1 MTRRLLARAAVL
13 VGPFLF
19 VAGSAA
25 LFGRSPAVA
34 GSAAQ
39 QQPPTFTSGVVLV
52 PVNVRVIDSKSGK
65 AVADLKADD
74 FTLLEDGVAQPI
86 RLFEVRAL
94 TPEAAPDPGAGSR
107 LPIRRTPFDVA
118 PQNHRVFLFMLGRG
132 RLQEPSGGVDAII
145 SFVRQR
151 LLPQDR
157 VAVFAYDRAT
167 DFTTD
172 HESIA
177 KLLERFKRVHYD
189 IDMDVRLQVESGL
202 SALYGSRKLP
212 KKVQDKIDNLFLGA
226 GALASRRVDGAQTP
240 ATARLDQDV
249 AKQAERLQLADADR
263 VGREMA
269 ANEGDTG
276 GGLASWTALDE
287 VTNEAFAGIS
297 FDDYMQYTAQMLLDL
312 SNCYAGIEY
321 LRHIEGEKHLV
332 FVTERGMY
340 LPRVEDDA
348 ALARV
353 ASDARVSINTFQTG
367 GVIGQQGG
375 LPQNNWNETF
385 AFKALRTMA
394 ELTGGVSSIAESGD
408 VAMARLD
415 EATRVSY
422 VLGYYPS
429 AARMDGSY
437 REIEVKVRRPGA
449 TALYRRGFFAQRE
462 IGPFNRRD
470 FITRDRIQAAAGFS
484 REIHDIRIRLEADL
498 VRQKGGGHELTINA
512 AIDPSK
518 LAFSTVAGER
528 VGAIDILV
536 IGADANG
543 QVLAQHYQRA
553 TLKFNDEAWA
563 RVTKGGVPY
572 RARVE
577 INPGVRQVR
586 FIVYDYRADLVGRA
600 DRRVF

>member
-1 MTRRLLARAAVL
+1 MTRRLWARAAAL
-13 VGPFLF
+13 VGLSLV
-19 VAGSAA
+19 VAGVAA
-25 LFGRSPAVA
+25 LVAPFTVVA
-34 GSAAQ
+34 GVQAQ
-39 QQPPTFTSGVVLV
+39 QQPPTFASGVTLV
-52 PVNVRVIDSKSGK
+52 PINVRVIDSRSGK
-65 AVADLKADD
+65 GVGDLTAAD
-74 FTLLEDGVAQPI
+74 FTLLEDGVPQPI
-86 RLFEVRAL
+86 RLFELRTL
-94 TPEAAPDPGAGSR
+94 TPEEPPEPGAGSR
-107 LPIRRTPFDVA
+107 LRIRRTPFGAA
-118 PQNHRVFLFMLGRG
+118 PQNHRVFLFVLGRG
-132 RLQEPSGGVDAII
+132 RLQEPSGGVDALIG
-145 SFVRQR
+145 FVRQR

-177 KLLERFKRVHYD
+177 RLLERFKRVHYD

-202 SALYGSRKLP
+202 SALYGSRRLP
-212 KKVQDKIDNLFLGA
+212 KKIQDKIDNLFQGT
-226 GALASRRVDGAQTP
+226 GALASRRVDGAETP
-240 ATARLDQDV
+240 AARRLEQDV
-249 AKQAERLQLADADR
+249 AKQAEKLQLADIDR
-263 VGREMA
+263 AGRVMA

-276 GGLASWTALDE
+276 GGLASWTSLDE

-321 LRHIEGEKHLV
+321 LRHLEGEKHLV

-348 ALARV
+348 ALARA
-353 ASDARVSINTFQTG
+353 ASNARVAIDTFQTG
-367 GVIGQQGG
+367 GVIGQSGG

-394 ELTGGVSSIAESGD
+394 ELTGGVSSIAERGD
-408 VAMARLD
+408 VAMSRLD
-415 EATRVSY
+415 EATRTGY

-429 AARMDGSY
+429 PARMDGSY
-437 REIEVKVRRPGA
+437 REIEIKVKRPDV
-449 TALYRRGFFAQRE
+449 TALYRRGYFAERE

-498 VRQKGGGHELTINA
+498 VRQKGGGHEL
-512 AIDPSK
+512 AIDATIDASK
-518 LAFSTVAGER
+518 LAFSTVAGDR
-528 VGAIDILV
+528 VGAIDILI

-553 TLKFNDEAWA
+553 ALKFNEEAWA
-563 RVTKGGVPY
+563 NVMKGGVPY
-572 RARVE
+572 RAHVE

>member
-1 MTRRLLARAAVL
+1 MDRSRFAIPALMVGGLVLAAVASEPL
-13 VGPFLF
+13 RG
-19 VAGSAA
+19 A
-25 LFGRSPAVA
+25 
-34 GSAAQ
+34 AAQ
-39 QQPPTFTSGVVLV
+39 QQPPTFTSGVTLV
-52 PVNVRVIDSKSGK
+52 PINVRVIDSRTGR
-65 AVADLKADD
+65 AVSDLRAED
-74 FTLLEDGVAQPI
+74 FTLLEDGVPQPI
-86 RLFEVRAL
+86 RLFELRTL
-94 TPEAAPDPGAGSR
+94 KPEAPPEPGAGSR
-107 LPIRRTPFDVA
+107 LRIRRTPFAVA
-118 PQNHRVFLFMLGRG
+118 PQSHRVFLFMLGRG
-132 RLQEPSGGVDAII
+132 RLQEPSGGVDALIR
-145 SFVRQR
+145 FVRQR

-177 KLLERFKRVHYD
+177 RLLERFKRVHYD
-189 IDMDVRLQVESGL
+189 IDMDVRLQVDSGL
-202 SALYGSRKLP
+202 SALYGSRRLP
-212 KKVQDKIDNLFLGA
+212 KKVQDKIDSLFAGA
-226 GALASRRVDGAQTP
+226 GTVASRRVDGAATP
-240 ATARLDQDV
+240 ATERLEQDV
-249 AKQAERLQLADADR
+249 AKQAEKLQLADADR
-263 VGREMA
+263 VGRVMA

-276 GGLASWTALDE
+276 GGLTSWTALDE

-321 LRHIEGEKHLV
+321 LRHLEGEKHLV

-348 ALARV
+348 ALARA
-353 ASDARVSINTFQTG
+353 ASNARVSINTFQTG
-367 GVIGQQGG
+367 GVIGQAGG

-394 ELTGGVSSIAESGD
+394 ELTGGVSSIAENGD
-408 VAMARLD
+408 TAMNRLD

-422 VLGYYPS
+422 VLGYYP
-429 AARMDGSY
+429 ALARMDGSY
-437 REIEVKVRRPGA
+437 REIEVKVGRPGA
-449 TALYRRGFFAQRE
+449 TALYRRGYFAERE

-498 VRQKGGGHELTINA
+498 VRQKGGGHEL
-512 AIDPSK
+512 AIDATIDASK
-518 LAFSTVAGER
+518 LAFSTVAGDR
-528 VGAIDILV
+528 AGAIDILI

-553 TLKFNDEAWA
+553 TLKFNEEAWA
-563 RVTKGGVPY
+563 RVVKGGVPY
-572 RARVE
+572 RAHVE